1 MGNAAMQIQLKHL
14 VRDRDRHGTDRY
26 YVRVPGA
33 HKVRLRA
40 AIGTDAFLAEY
51 RSALAAIEAGT
62 PPVDPRRRPR
72 LPKPKPNTFR
82 WLCAQYLDSADF
94 RQNAVITRTNQ
105 RAILDHCCRE
115 PISPGNPLTFADFPL
130 DRMTPKAILILRD
143 RKADRPGAATNRV
156 KLLRRLFAWAADPAV
171 GHVAT
176 NIARDIKR
184 LRPKK
189 PGGFRPWTV
198 EDVQA
203 YRKRHPIGSKAR
215 LALELLLLTAQ
226 RRSDIVRLGRQ
237 HIDRGGFL
245 RFTQTKRAGIAPVTL
260 TLPIHPELQAAI
272 DLLPRDSLTF
282 LLTGFGKPFTSNGFG
297 NWFRERCDE
306 AGLPHCS
313 AHGLRK
319 ASSQLLAEAG
329 ATDREIMAITGH
341 KTSAEVDRYTRAAR
355 QRRLAKSAMAK
366 LAVAPQDE
374 NEN

>member
-1 MGNAAMQIQLKHL
+1 MGSSAMQIHLKHL

-33 HKVRLRA
+33 PKVRVRA
-40 AIGTDAFLAEY
+40 ALGTDAFLAEY
-51 RSALAAIEAGT
+51 RAALAAIEAGT

-72 LPKPKPNTFR
+72 LPKPKTNTFR
-82 WLCAQYLDSADF
+82 WLCSQYLDSADF
-94 RQNAVITRTNQ
+94 RQLADGTRAVQ
-105 RAILDHCCRE
+105 RGILDHCCRE

-130 DRMTPKAILILRD
+130 DRMTAKAILVLRD

-156 KLLRRLFAWAADPAV
+156 KVLRRLFSWAADPAV

-184 LRPKK
+184 LRSRN

-198 EDVQA
+198 EDVIA

-215 LALELLLLTAQ
+215 LAMELLLLTAQ
-226 RRSDIVRLGRQ
+226 RRSDVVRLGRQ
-237 HIDRGGFL
+237 HIVRGGFL
-245 RFTQTKRAGIAPVTL
+245 RFTQAKRAGIDPVTL
-260 TLPIHPELQAAI
+260 TLPIHPELQAAL

-282 LLTGFGKPFTSNGFG
+282 LMTGHGKPFTSNGFG
-297 NWFRERCDE
+297 NWFRDRCDE
-306 AGLPHCS
+306 ADLPHCS

-319 ASSQLLAEAG
+319 ASSQLLAEGG
-329 ATDREIMAITGH
+329 ATDREIMAVTGH
-341 KTSAEVDRYTRAAR
+341 KTSSEVDRYTRAAR

-366 LAVAPQDE
+366 LSLEPEEE